1 MLRANIIILFYI
13 IKKYIT
19 YKNFLEEHNFEKS
32 SILEC
37 FLLPTEE
44 DETIEIGLVSIYF

>member
-1 MLRANIIILFYI
+1 MLRVNIIILFYI

-32 SILEC
+32 SIQGY
-37 FLLPTEE
+37 FILPIEE
-44 DETIEIGLVSIYF
+44 DEAIEIALVSIYF